1 VSAAAR
7 GDLLMNDPPQPFVV
21 AACGL
26 ALEAR
31 LAAAPDVHAVVGAVD
46 ARQLEAALE
55 RELARGASG
64 IISFGIAGGL
74 APDVVAGTWIV
85 GRGVVTPARYRAS
98 DAAWT
103 QRLLALLPGARTGDL
118 AGSDVPIVDPAAKR
132 ALHVAT
138 SALAVDTESH
148 VAAAVAALH
157 GVPFAAFRV
166 AADAADRRLPPAAL
180 VSLRPGGRVDVAGV
194 LRSLAATP
202 SQLPLLVRTATDARV
217 AFAALLRGRRRLG
230 PRLACDLRALELDV
244 P

>member
-1 VSAAAR
+1 
-7 GDLLMNDPPQPFVV
+7 MTFII

-31 LAAAPDVHAVVGAVD
+31 IAGGREVRSVVGAVD
-46 ARQLEAALE
+46 VHRLANALE
-55 RELARGASG
+55 RETARGARG

-74 APDVVAGTWIV
+74 ASDADAGTWIV
-85 GRGVVTPARYRAS
+85 GRGVVTSSGYRRCDDEWTARLVAN
-98 DAAWT
+98 
-103 QRLLALLPGARTGDL
+103 LPGARLADL
-118 AGSDVPIVDPAAKR
+118 AGTDAPITDVDAKR

-148 VAAAVAALH
+148 IVAQIATAH

-166 AADAADRRLPPAAL
+166 IADRADRNLPAAATVAL
-180 VSLRPGGRVDVAGV
+180 TPGGSVDVKAV

-202 SQLPLLVRTATDARV
+202 SQLPLLVRTAIDART

-230 PRLACDLRALELDV
+230 PWLGCDLRALELDV
-244 P
+244 L